1 MICKFKFDYEKSI
14 NDWLAELTVSFNNLF
29 TPMSLFQIETYVSSE
44 VNEEAIK
51 VSKLHH
57 PEVVQIGD
65 IASLTPQKVSTAL
78 NYL

>member
-1 MICKFKFDYEKSI
+1 
-14 NDWLAELTVSFNNLF
+14 
-29 TPMSLFQIETYVSSE
+29 MSLFQIETYVSSE
-44 VNEEAIK
+44 VDEEAIK